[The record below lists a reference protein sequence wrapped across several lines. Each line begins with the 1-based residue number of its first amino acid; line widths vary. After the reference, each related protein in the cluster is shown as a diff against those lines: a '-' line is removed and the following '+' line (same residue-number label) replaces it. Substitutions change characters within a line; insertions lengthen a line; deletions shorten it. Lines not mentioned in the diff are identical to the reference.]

1 MRGPGTGVNI
11 IYSMVLAC
19 LLAPFGTV
27 FAAVPQGAHQDPKT
41 HAVTRPGSDASRR
54 EASSGVSQETHESAP
69 APVVQPE
76 TPRIVVNTPPAAPV
90 EWPTHEK
97 IAWAASLIL
106 TILCYAGLMFGR
118 RMLEQMKYQ
127 TETLESLATAA
138 QEAAHVA
145 LMTVEKQK
153 RMERPW
159 LLVSVSRTKQSA
171 DDFEVM
177 VCNRGQ
183 SPAEVFQRNARIV
196 LSEKLQKTSAQ
207 PDFVLDAAADKIS
220 SVILLPGESA
230 WLFSFSRSDL
240 SWICK
245 TGERQMQVERG
256 LLHLYFYGKVGYKGL
271 TDSEDAQGY
280 QTNWCCRYI
289 HNEVKSTLQ
298 LERIPGIT
306 MYS

>member
-1 MRGPGTGVNI
+1 MT
-11 IYSMVLAC
+11 A
-19 LLAPFGTV
+19 
-27 FAAVPQGAHQDPKT
+27 FAAVQQT
-41 HAVTRPGSDASRR
+41 TRPDQKAHTAARPASEGSRHDVLSAASQQRQ
-54 EASSGVSQETHESAP
+54 EVTPASA
-69 APVVQPE
+69 AQPE
-76 TPRIVVNTPPAAPV
+76 TPRIVVNTPPAAPA
-90 EWPTHEK
+90 EWALHEK

-106 TILCYAGLMFGR
+106 TVLCYAGLMFGR
-118 RMLEQMKYQ
+118 KMLEQMQ
-127 TETLESLATAA
+127 RQSEDLESIATAA
-138 QEAAHVA
+138 QDAARVA

-159 LLVSVSRTKQSA
+159 LLVSVSRTKQA
-171 DDFEVM
+171 TDDFEVM

-183 SPAEVFQRNARIV
+183 SPAEIFQRNARIV
-196 LSEKLQKTSAQ
+196 LSEKLQKTSNQ

-245 TGERQMQVERG
+245 TNERQAQVERG

-271 TDSEDAQGY
+271 TDAEDAQGY